1 MRPEEL
7 VIAGML
13 TKEEDLDKIEV
24 KDPRQN
30 KPSEERDNEYGQ
42 DDINTP
48 KASRQGKAPSHM
60 IDRLD

>member
-30 KPSEERDNEYGQ
+30 KPSDERDNEYG
-42 DDINTP
+42 
-48 KASRQGKAPSHM
+48 
-60 IDRLD
+60 